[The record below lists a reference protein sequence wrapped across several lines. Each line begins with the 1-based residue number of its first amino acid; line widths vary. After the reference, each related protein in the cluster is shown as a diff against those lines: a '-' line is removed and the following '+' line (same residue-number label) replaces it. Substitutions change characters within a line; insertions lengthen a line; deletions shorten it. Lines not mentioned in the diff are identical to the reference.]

1 MGELFATYSIEQIII
16 FVFILASSGKKIFDL
31 IDYYKNKGRQVYKK
45 EADYETCLVEFK
57 KLSEE
62 IQIMNKRLDILTS
75 SDMDATRGWIVEKY
89 NYYKDNPEES
99 IDEYVMDTI
108 ERRYTH
114 YKEEGGNSYVT
125 SIVESLRERY
135 KEE

>member
-1 MGELFATYSIEQIII
+1 MGELLATYSIEQIII
-16 FVFILASSGKKIFDL
+16 FVFIIASSGKKIFDL
-31 IDYYKNKGRQVYKK
+31 IDYYRNKGREVYKK

-62 IQIMNKRLDILTS
+62 IQTMNKRLDILTS
-75 SDMDATRGWIVEKY
+75 SDMDATRGWLVEKY

-99 IDEYVMDTI
+99 IDEYIMDTI